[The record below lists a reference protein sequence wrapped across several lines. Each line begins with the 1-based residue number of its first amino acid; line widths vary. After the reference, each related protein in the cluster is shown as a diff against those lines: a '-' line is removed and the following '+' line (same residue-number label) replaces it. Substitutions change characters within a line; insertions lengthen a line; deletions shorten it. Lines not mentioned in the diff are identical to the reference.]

1 MLPVVGLGVG
11 MVCISWACVRRSL
24 RDVWYQMTS
33 VPLCSEPG
41 RSVIS
46 LGAVSSAVIIT
57 GDAFCNEMFV
67 TACCSLGCW
76 ASASDDKTVM
86 RDFTPPSLFR
96 MNLQVMNVTS
106 A

>member
-24 RDVWYQMTS
+24 QDVWYQMTS

-46 LGAVSSAVIIT
+46 LDAVSSAVIIT
-57 GDAFCNEMFV
+57 GDAFCNK
-67 TACCSLGCW
+67 CSLLLVAVW
-76 ASASDDKTVM
+76 AAG
-86 RDFTPPSLFR
+86 L
-96 MNLQVMNVTS
+96 LQVMTKQ
-106 A
+106 